1 MDSASISKHAIPLP
15 WQSGQWQRFLDLLSA
30 DRLPHAILL
39 GGAPGTGKL
48 QFALALSNYL
58 MCLAPVG
65 ALPCHQC
72 RGCQLFE
79 AGTHPDFRWLRP
91 EEEGKR
97 IKVDTVRLLV
107 DFLSRTSQRGGQKV
121 AIMCPAD
128 SMNTNASNAL
138 LKSLE
143 EPSAGALLLLVSD
156 HPARLLPTIRSRCQ
170 LMTLPMPSPDESLAW
185 LARVLNKPE
194 QAERLLKESSGQPL
208 TALKLMESGGVELAG
223 KLDKDF
229 YLMVSGRLSAV
240 ALAEQ
245 WLEHEIVDVLRW
257 LLARTQGVIRYLQAD
272 MPLDKPWSL
281 MSVSNCMDLF
291 GFLDTLSILM
301 LKIDQGAVPNRQL
314 VLEDILFQSCDI
326 YHHQ

>member
-1 MDSASISKHAIPLP
+1 MGTASWENRERSPAARQETSHLKKIPPIISPLASA
-15 WQSGQWQRFLDLLSA
+15 
-30 DRLPHAILL
+30 
-39 GGAPGTGKL
+39 
-48 QFALALSNYL
+48 
-58 MCLAPVG
+58 
-65 ALPCHQC
+65 
-72 RGCQLFE
+72 
-79 AGTHPDFRWLRP
+79 
-91 EEEGKR
+91 
-97 IKVDTVRLLV
+97 
-107 DFLSRTSQRGGQKV
+107 
-121 AIMCPAD
+121 
-128 SMNTNASNAL
+128 
-138 LKSLE
+138 
-143 EPSAGALLLLVSD
+143 
-156 HPARLLPTIRSRCQ
+156 
-170 LMTLPMPSPDESLAW
+170 
-185 LARVLNKPE
+185 
-194 QAERLLKESSGQPL
+194 GQPL

-240 ALAEQ
+240 ALAEH